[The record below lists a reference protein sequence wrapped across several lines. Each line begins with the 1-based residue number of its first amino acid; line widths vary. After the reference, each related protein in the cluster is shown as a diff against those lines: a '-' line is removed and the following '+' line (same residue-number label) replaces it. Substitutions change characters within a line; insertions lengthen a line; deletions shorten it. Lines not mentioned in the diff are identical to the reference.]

1 MLYKSMGGTASVPE
15 ITPNVLEN
23 VCSYKKDDFNNKI
36 EILKD
41 AHGLVQYY
49 ASLLLSEKMPMN
61 LPEYKNY
68 SPTSEDHFNT
78 KRKTE
83 MADLQAA
90 NPKIRNYYDFYNGL
104 NNLQVE
110 YERNDIT
117 ENERRNKIKDV
128 FNISYIVLKLLVEE
142 LWESCDLQNKPEP
155 LPQPE
160 PSPESEQ
167 SV

>member
-1 MLYKSMGGTASVPE
+1 MGGSASAPE

-23 VCSYKKDDFNNKI
+23 VCTYKKDDFNNKI

-41 AHGLVQYY
+41 AHALVQYY
-49 ASLLLSEKMPMN
+49 ASLLLAEKMPMN
-61 LPEYKNY
+61 LEYRNY
-68 SPTSEDHFNT
+68 NPTSEDYFNT
-78 KRKTE
+78 KRKME
-83 MADLQAA
+83 MGDLQAA

-128 FNISYIVLKLLVEE
+128 FNVSYIVLKLLVED
-142 LWESCDLQNKPEP
+142 LWESCDLQNKAPPPEP
-155 LPQPE
+155 LPEPLPE
-160 PSPESEQ
+160 SESEQ